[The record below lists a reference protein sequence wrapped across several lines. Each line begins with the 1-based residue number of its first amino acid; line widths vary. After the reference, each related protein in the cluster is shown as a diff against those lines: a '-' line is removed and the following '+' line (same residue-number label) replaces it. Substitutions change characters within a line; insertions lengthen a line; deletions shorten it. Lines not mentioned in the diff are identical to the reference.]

1 MIRVVLPFHLQTL
14 ANCGAEVSVEVDGP
28 VTQRTVLDALEARY
42 PMLRGTVREHVT
54 LKRRPRVRFFA
65 DGEDVSHDPPDA
77 ELPEAIAAG
86 RQPFMIVGAISGG

>member
-14 ANCGAEVSVEVDGP
+14 ASCGPEVELDVDGEG
-28 VTQRTVLDALEARY
+28 TQKSVLDALEKRF

-54 LKRRPRVRFFA
+54 LKRRPKVRFYA
-65 DGEDVSHDPPDA
+65 DGEDVTHEPPD
-77 ELPEAIAAG
+77 EPLPEAIASG